1 MQTMRLRL
9 ISRIAVVTL
18 VIVVVAIALI
28 HQQLAAANAAQQR
41 QQAATALTG
50 GDVFSDMPVAPNFTL
65 TDQNGQT
72 VTLNQLR
79 GHPVVITFIDTT
91 CTQECPIIAQYLDDT
106 AYFMQHSKT
115 VKTSPSQ
122 VEWLAVSVNPTNTPA
137 SAHAFLTKNK
147 VTIPLHVLL
156 GSQAQL
162 SAIWKAYHI
171 EVIPTPTD
179 VQHTSGLYMVDKQG
193 HERLWMDAG
202 FDPTQAAHDLDVL
215 LAH

>member
-9 ISRIAVVTL
+9 ISRITVVSL
-18 VIVVVAIALI
+18 VIIVVAIALI
-28 HQQLAAANAAQQR
+28 HQHIAAVSASQQ
-41 QQAATALTG
+41 QQAANMLTG
-50 GDVFSDMPVAPNFTL
+50 GAVLSDMPAAPSFTL
-65 TDQNGQT
+65 VDQNGQT
-72 VTLNQLR
+72 VALNQLR

-115 VKTSPSQ
+115 TKTSPSQ

-137 SAHAFLTKNK
+137 SAHGFLTKNK

-171 EVIPTPTD
+171 QVIPTPTD

-193 HERLWMDAG
+193 RERLWMDAG
-202 FDPTQAAHDLDVL
+202 FDPTAAAHDLGVL
-215 LAH
+215 LAQ